1 MPTLADLSTGSL
13 ATVTDVTANDPAA
26 QRLLELGVTPGV
38 KLRLVGTAP
47 LGDPLE
53 IELRGYR
60 LSVRRSEAAVV
71 EVSLS

>member
-1 MPTLADLSTGSL
+1 MPTLADLFAGNL
-13 ATVTDVTANDPAA
+13 AIVTDVTVTDPAS

-38 KLRLVGTAP
+38 RLRVVGTAP

-71 EVSLS
+71 EVSVP

>member
-13 ATVTDVTANDPAA
+13 ATVTNVTATDPAS

-47 LGDPLE
+47 LGDRLE